1 MTPLIS
7 IAVLVGCGVVAGVL
21 FAVALSV
28 VPAFLAMPPADYVRT
43 HQLVGRHFDKVMP
56 PLVLCSVAADIA
68 LAVQDAGT
76 RGLYLAGALLLAG
89 VSVVSQFGN
98 VPINR
103 KVKALTPTR
112 LPDDWQDPRPRW
124 RGLHLLRTALAV
136 LAALANACAVVL

>member
-1 MTPLIS
+1 MTPLLS

-28 VPAFLAMPPADYVRT
+28 VPAFLAMPPADYVRV

-68 LAVQDAGT
+68 LAVPASGA
-76 RGLYLAGALLLAG
+76 RGLYLTGALLLAG

-103 KVKALTPTR
+103 RVKALTPTR
-112 LPDDWQDPRPRW
+112 LPADWQDLRPRW
-124 RGLHLLRTALAV
+124 RTLHLLRTALAL
-136 LAALANACAVVL
+136 LAALANACAAVL